1 MNSKKSQ
8 QHLLKQTS
16 QRLKRLRKNKQLS
29 QKSFAARCKMDF
41 GSYTNIENGKRNIT
55 LFTLQKILIALNIS
69 FKEFFNFKG
78 FFFLKPS

>member
-1 MNSKKSQ
+1 MNLQKSQ
-8 QHLLKQTS
+8 KHLLKQTS

-29 QKSFAARCKMDF
+29 QKGVAARCEMDF
-41 GSYTNIENGKRNIT
+41 GSYTNIENGKRNIN

-78 FFFLKPS
+78 F

>member
-1 MNSKKSQ
+1 
-8 QHLLKQTS
+8 
-16 QRLKRLRKNKQLS
+16 
-29 QKSFAARCKMDF
+29 MDF

>member
-1 MNSKKSQ
+1 MPTLKKTSQKQATVKKSV
-8 QHLLKQTS
+8 
-16 QRLKRLRKNKQLS
+16 
-29 QKSFAARCKMDF
+29 AARCEMDF

>member
-8 QHLLKQTS
+8 QYLLKQTS

-29 QKSFAARCKMDF
+29 QKSVATRCEMDF
-41 GSYTNIENGKRNIT
+41 GSYTNIENGKRSIT
-55 LFTLQKILIALNIS
+55 LFTLQKILIALNIG

-78 FFFLKPS
+78 F